1 VRGRLEASDACR
13 LPAYRQAG
21 SLEGMDSIAS
31 RLIGVSRAFRL
42 KEPERGGRDPIQAKG
57 AKEGNPLDFLMDPL
71 PWDDWIASARSP
83 VIHVEGNRRHNLFD
97 L

>member
-1 VRGRLEASDACR
+1 MLVA

-21 SLEGMDSIAS
+21 CLEGMDSIAS

-42 KEPERGGRDPIQAKG
+42 KEPERGGRDPIRTKG
-57 AKEGNPLDFLMDPL
+57 AKEGNPLDFLMDSPS
-71 PWDDWIASARSP
+71 WDDWIASGRFLG
-83 VIHVEGNRRHNLFD
+83 IHGEGNRRHNLFD